1 MSVDTHKETLG
12 FQTEVRQLLDLVIHS
27 LYSNKE
33 IFLRELISNASDAAD
48 KLRFEALSDDGLYE
62 GQGELRIW
70 VSFDKDTRT
79 VTVKDNGIGMSRQEV
94 MDNIGTIAKSGTR
107 QFFEALTGDQARDSQ
122 LIGQFG
128 VGFYSS
134 FIVADKVTVM
144 TRRAGVGAEH
154 GVRWES
160 NGEGEYTIETM
171 ERPERGT
178 EVVLHL
184 RQGEDG
190 FLDGYRLRAIIRK
203 FSDHISLPI
212 LMAREEVGDEPEGEK
227 EEGKNEDGASEESE
241 TVNKATALWSRT
253 KNDISEEEY
262 REFYKHVGHDFT
274 APLAWTH
281 NKVEGKLEY
290 TSLLYVPAHA
300 SFDIWDRSQRH
311 GIKLYVRRVFIMDDA
326 EQLMPPYL
334 RFVRG
339 VVDSSDLPL
348 NISREI
354 LQQNRQIDA
363 MRSGSVKKVLGLLE
377 HLAKEETEKYTTFW
391 SEFGRVLKEGVIDDV
406 SNQERIAKLL
416 RFASTHNATDD
427 QDVSLTD
434 YVSRMA
440 EGQDKIYYI
449 VADSHAAAS
458 SSPHLEIFRDKGI
471 EVLLMSDGVDEWV
484 VNHLTEFEGKALQSV
499 TKGALDLGELGQEK
513 QADDDAEK
521 DSEELVKRVKDAL
534 GERVKE
540 VRVTSRL
547 TESPACLVADEH
559 ALGGHLERLLKAS
572 GQQVAA
578 SQPILEVNPK
588 HPLVRRMGQEQDEGR
603 FGDWAHILFDE
614 SMLSEG
620 AQLKDPGAFV
630 KRLNNMFV
638 AIGTDT
644 GGDLGKSDSVSGDS

>member
-107 QFFEALTGDQARDSQ
+107 QFFEALTGDQAKDSQ

-638 AIGTDT
+638 AMGTDT
-644 GGDLGKSDSVSGDS
+644 GGGPGKSDSVSGDS